1 MYLHRL
7 PPPFGTASMARLGP
21 VMISCLLTG
30 FWLGCEGAHSNP
42 NTRTEIHYRRVFTP
56 LSKDEPE

>member
-1 MYLHRL
+1 
-7 PPPFGTASMARLGP
+7 MARLGP

-30 FWLGCEGAHSNP
+30 FWLGCEGIHSNP
-42 NTRTEIHYRRVFTP
+42 NTRTDTHYRRDFTP